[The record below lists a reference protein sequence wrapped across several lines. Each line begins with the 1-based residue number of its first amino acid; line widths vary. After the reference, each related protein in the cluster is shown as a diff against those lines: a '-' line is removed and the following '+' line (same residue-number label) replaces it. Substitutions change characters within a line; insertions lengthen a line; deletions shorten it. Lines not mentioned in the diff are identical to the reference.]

1 MPTHKP
7 ISGDFGGSGISES
20 MYRWITAHLPAG
32 KHILEL
38 GSGDASTRFL
48 SSSYRMT
55 SVEHNPAYVN
65 KYRSRYIH
73 APIVNG
79 WYDTAILETQ
89 LPRDYD
95 LILVD
100 GPVGS
105 EPRAGFKNNLGLFK
119 TNVPIIIDD
128 TWRDV
133 EKQMAVDIAAKY
145 GHELVVD
152 EFWSVLIPF
161 SPPDCSAQSVPTAE
175 AQNPTP

>member
-1 MPTHKP
+1 
-7 ISGDFGGSGISES
+7 
-20 MYRWITAHLPAG
+20 
-32 KHILEL
+32 
-38 GSGDASTRFL
+38 
-48 SSSYRMT
+48 MT

-79 WYDTAILETQ
+79 WYNVEVLKME
-89 LPRDYD
+89 LPYSYD
-95 LILVD
+95 LLLVD

-105 EPRAGFKNNLGLFK
+105 VPRAGFIRNIALFNVK
-119 TNVPIIIDD
+119 VPIIIDD
-128 TWRDV
+128 TWQDV
-133 EKQMAVDIAAKY
+133 EKQMAVDIAAEY